1 MIVNIGNVTDVQTLT
16 VSLSAVTDT
25 LGGVLETVSL
35 PIAILQ
41 ADVNGTRAVNASD
54 VNIVRAATVPGTID
68 ATNFRTDVDLSG
80 LVDAADVSVTRA
92 SSGNHLD

>member
-1 MIVNIGNVTDVQTLT
+1 MFVNIGSVTDVQTLT

-25 LGGVLETVSL
+25 LGGVLEAVAI
-35 PIAILQ
+35 PIAILR
-41 ADVNGTRAVNASD
+41 ADVNGTRAVNIQD
-54 VNIVRAATVPGTID
+54 VNIVRATTVPGTID

-80 LVDAADVSVTRA
+80 LVDAADVSATRA